1 MGQAASVIVSKMLS
15 ADLISENET
24 ELYNY
29 GVQVLLEKII
39 SYVILFGLAL
49 FLHSLTEIALF
60 FVSFSIIRKYSG
72 GVHCRRV
79 GSCLLISTIVSFSGI
94 VFFPLA
100 ERMLLTYQGGVIMSI
115 IIVIII
121 GAVNNPNIEWS
132 GCEYRRVRRLSRM
145 IVLFEASVLLLLL
158 ELHTP
163 IRIRFYISYGIVI
176 CAISM
181 LLEIRKKGGIAHE
194 EC

>member
-72 GVHCRRV
+72 GVHCRRF

-100 ERMLLTYQGGVIMSI
+100 ERMLLTYQGG
-115 IIVIII
+115 
-121 GAVNNPNIEWS
+121 GYNVNNNCDYNWRCQQPQYRMEW
-132 GCEYRRVRRLSRM
+132 L
-145 IVLFEASVLLLLL
+145 
-158 ELHTP
+158 
-163 IRIRFYISYGIVI
+163 RI
-176 CAISM
+176 
-181 LLEIRKKGGIAHE
+181 
-194 EC
+194 